1 MARQRARIRHLS
13 DGDANTAYFHLVTR
27 DRKRRNFIPALLV
40 AGHIRADHESM
51 EEALHQHFSGVFGTV
66 MVGGITLNF

>member
-51 EEALHQHFSGVFGTV
+51 EAALHQHFSGVFGAV